1 MSQLDCGN
9 PRIVGFYQR
18 AMLLPGCSQ
27 CHSMVIGQCSTLSCR
42 RPSPAYDAL
51 HTRRRQVG
59 SFHRLKASKRVQ
71 YRLMTIV
78 SPHYLAADLR
88 RLSDMPSRRY
98 VCGHSSL
105 DHRSARCPP
114 VAVLQT
120 DRLLLLDARL
130 WNCQTVSLPP
140 DIVVCD
146 ILSRTV
152 PSRTQNISNQ
162 IKFIKRRRTKLV
174 TNTSIT
180 VGLTQHN
187 AMK

>member
-1 MSQLDCGN
+1 LLSSSSQLDCGN

-27 CHSMVIGQCSTLSCR
+27 CSTLSC
-42 RPSPAYDAL
+42 RPSPAYDAR

-78 SPHYLAADLR
+78 SRSLNGTAPHYLAADLR

-120 DRLLLLDARL
+120 DRLLLLVLDYGTVRL
-130 WNCQTVSLPP
+130 S
-140 DIVVCD
+140 VCHQ
-146 ILSRTV
+146 IFSCATYCHVRFRRELKTF
-152 PSRTQNISNQ
+152 Q
-162 IKFIKRRRTKLV
+162 IKSNL
-174 TNTSIT
+174 
-180 VGLTQHN
+180 LN
-187 AMK
+187 AEYDTIR